1 MQKTRNGRSRPE
13 THVRR
18 PRRGPNCIRLYAT
31 GGPVVYK
38 LYTIVYT
45 REASCIQFVYNWARR
60 ARKNSRIVYKLYTIL
75 IQPDSRLQNPS
86 WTLPPLIQFPC
97 KFCKFCKFCKLYTTG
112 APVVY
117 NLYTICRCGMW
128 GRYNPYTTCR
138 LARLYTDCIQF
149 VCGAYNMHADC
160 IQIVYNRTFFFLCT
174 GCMRWD
180 ANSCSL
186 PGCIQY
192 FLSRRQLYTICIQFV
207 YNLPS
212 PKHVFSCD
220 PFQID
225 PSGEV
230 QMTSGELPQPSDC
243 IQIV

>member
-75 IQPDSRLQNPS
+75 IQPDSRLQNPA

-97 KFCKFCKFCKLYTTG
+97 KFCLLLQFEVVDVATIILSLVGQGGGCYSVAIRGSRCSHHHPLLSG
-112 APVVY
+112 A
-117 NLYTICRCGMW
+117 
-128 GRYNPYTTCR
+128 GRR
-138 LARLYTDCIQF
+138 LFYC
-149 VCGAYNMHADC
+149 C
-160 IQIVYNRTFFFLCT
+160 
-174 GCMRWD
+174 
-180 ANSCSL
+180 NS
-186 PGCIQY
+186 
-192 FLSRRQLYTICIQFV
+192 R
-207 YNLPS
+207 
-212 PKHVFSCD
+212 
-220 PFQID
+220 
-225 PSGEV
+225 
-230 QMTSGELPQPSDC
+230 
-243 IQIV
+243 

>member
-60 ARKNSRIVYKLYTIL
+60 ARKNSRIVYKLYTNC
-75 IQPDSRLQNPS
+75 IQPDSRLQTPS

-117 NLYTICRCGMW
+117 KLYTICIQPV
-128 GRYNPYTTCR
+128 YNWARRPR
-138 LARLYTDCIQF
+138 ENSRLYT
-149 VCGAYNMHADC
+149 DC
-160 IQIVYNRTFFFLCT
+160 IQIVYNRTLAPNTPPGPCRHTFRFLV
-174 GCMRWD
+174 
-180 ANSCSL
+180 NSVGDS
-186 PGCIQY
+186 
-192 FLSRRQLYTICIQFV
+192 
-207 YNLPS
+207 
-212 PKHVFSCD
+212 
-220 PFQID
+220 
-225 PSGEV
+225 
-230 QMTSGELPQPSDC
+230 
-243 IQIV
+243 